1 MSRHR
6 NLHNLDEDD
15 YYEDYDDGYY
25 DEDGGEQLKTSVS
38 PSPMF
43 LYNNT

>member
-15 YYEDYDDGYY
+15 YYDDYDDGYY
-25 DEDGGEQLKTSVS
+25 DEDGGELLEDSCGL
-38 PSPMF
+38 MF
-43 LYNNT
+43 LHDYDD